1 MNKFIYEQQK
11 LPDWLQIAGN
21 ALENFVDSRN
31 VQPVSK
37 NWCDRAALKNQSYC
51 LHQREVLMMQH
62 KPLRVVCAAHIMEK
76 LGIAYLC
83 R

>member
-37 NWCDRAALKNQSYC
+37 K
-51 LHQREVLMMQH
+51 LM
-62 KPLRVVCAAHIMEK
+62 R
-76 LGIAYLC
+76 
-83 R
+83 